1 MKIAAFQFKVS
12 ENIETNFDKLVS
24 AINLAASENA
34 DFLLTQEC
42 ALTGFPPVE
51 RKNIASIDFGEL
63 SKYET
68 ELFVLASKNNL
79 SIALG
84 TIESANN
91 SYFNTIKISHKNKS
105 LCAYKKKALWGWDSD
120 NFNPG
125 FDKGIFEIDNIKI
138 GVRICYEIRFPEYFR
153 ELFIFSVPICV
164 ISFADV
170 SDNPDFDRYNL
181 ILAHLQTRAVENC
194 IYIVSANSIS
204 KNQIAPTV
212 IIDPNGK
219 IISKAEINKEALIS
233 FDYKNEDIGFGQKGR
248 IQHSKELLKL

>member
-1 MKIAAFQFKVS
+1 MKLAAFQFKAS
-12 ENIETNFDKLVS
+12 ENIETNFEKLVS
-24 AINLAASENA
+24 AINLATLENA

-51 RKNIASIDFGEL
+51 RKNTASIDFGEL

-68 ELFVLASKNNL
+68 ELFELATKNKL

-91 SYFNTIKISHKNKS
+91 SNFNTVKISHKNKS
-105 LCAYKKKALWGWDSD
+105 ICSYKKRALWGWDCD
-120 NFNPG
+120 NFSPG
-125 FDKGIFEIDNIKI
+125 FDEGIFEIENIKI
-138 GVRICYEIRFPEYFR
+138 GIRICYEIRFPEYFR
-153 ELFIFSVPICV
+153 ELFVSSVPICA

-204 KNQIAPTV
+204 KNQIAPTA

-219 IISKAEINKEALIS
+219 ILSKAEINKEELIS
-233 FDYKNEDIGFGQKGR
+233 FDYKGQDISFGQKGR